1 MNRPIYNHKHP
12 TGEGLNEALRITA
25 CDEPGPGVANHT
37 YHIEIDESQ
46 RDLRLQVF
54 DTYIHFHCGPGGEDG
69 YNGISNEALL
79 AILIDRLEG
88 FQRGQFRC
96 RENAIA
102 LTKLEE
108 AMMWLGQR
116 TLDRVIR
123 GVEGTDRQ

>member
-12 TGEGLNEALRITA
+12 AAEGLNEALRITA
-25 CDEPGPGVANHT
+25 CDESGPGGANHT

-54 DTYIHFHCGPGGEDG
+54 DTYIHFHRGPGSEEG

-88 FQRGQFRC
+88 FQRGQFGC

-102 LTKLEE
+102 LNPINSNLP
-108 AMMWLGQR
+108 LR
-116 TLDRVIR
+116 TAPLAVHS
-123 GVEGTDRQ
+123 